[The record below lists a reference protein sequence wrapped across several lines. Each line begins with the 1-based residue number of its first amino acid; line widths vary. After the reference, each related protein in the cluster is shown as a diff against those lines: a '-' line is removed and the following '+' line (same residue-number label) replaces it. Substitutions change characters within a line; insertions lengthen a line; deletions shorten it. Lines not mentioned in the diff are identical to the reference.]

1 VVGREVEVIPGKDLL
16 FTWRSKR
23 KLFDLVEVRTERQ
36 FAEKMAELAKADQLN
51 DELTVKMYCIGFN
64 WRKDGPVVSP
74 EETEEIIEEFCQVN
88 GFGTTEVYDKLIDA
102 FCESGIYN
110 KAVILASRKLR
121 DQMKNGELP
130 QIEPPQEDKGADM
143 GEDGKTL
150 TSMS

>member
-36 FAEKMAELAKADQLN
+36 FAEKMAELAKADKLN

-64 WRKDGPVVSP
+64 WRKDGPIISS

-130 QIEPPQEDKGADM
+130 QIEPPKEDKGADM
-143 GEDGKTL
+143 GEVGKISTL
-150 TSMS
+150 TS